1 VPVNRASEV
10 EPGAGRSKPY
20 RWRLFLLFLILLA
33 FALRVYQLDNFGFW
47 TDEGLTP
54 LRAGYPVREILSNR
68 IIIQEGVTQ
77 DTHPP
82 LYFLIIHFS
91 QMLLG
96 RSDFAYR
103 YPSVLFGLLLVPLLF
118 QLGRRL
124 NGVTVGFLAAL
135 LAAVNPLQ
143 IWYAQEARMYTL
155 LALLG
160 AVTTYILWR
169 ALTATSLSNQALAG
183 RLLLY
188 LLFAGLAIYTQYTA
202 VFLVGIQLLFWAWL
216 LWQRGERRLILATAV
231 AGLFIALPLL
241 PYTVPRLF
249 TGTETNYFYVPP
261 WIMLQDVVHGFGLG
275 MTVDFGRWQIKLID
289 LGLAFLLIVG
299 AAGFSRNRQVSAQ
312 LAPAGLPSTGSRQ
325 RQTVPATVGKAERLQ
340 KQHPG
345 LTRSFI
351 LTYLLAAVLGLMLA
365 SLIKPMYMGARHI
378 MIGSPAFFLLAARG
392 FMMLPERPRQLPTL
406 LAVLFLLTGP
416 AISLHNLYFNP
427 LYAKDDVRSLI
438 GYIEQRAGSND
449 LVLYNN
455 AVLMAL
461 HWHYQERPDLPVT
474 ALPVYPYAGGPDT
487 LVQLEALAEQ
497 YGRIWYVTD
506 PPADGRDKEGLVSGW
521 LAQNAVRVAGQ
532 PAHGRTMT
540 VETIAYQT
548 GSRQVDALPA
558 DASSLAPGWPGL
570 PALQGFRADFAQ
582 PAQLPTLWIELFWQG
597 GQAPSPNQQLQFAL
611 RDPGG
616 NQRLSSSH
624 LLQPAGRAATGWPD
638 RGLVRLNYSL
648 PIPPGTPPGPYD
660 LLLQGWDSAA
670 GTAGEWQKLGV
681 ISLGSSA
688 GWPVPAK
695 PPLQVPGHIAFA
707 GGMKLLGI
715 ATADESVRPGH
726 PLPLSLYWQQG
737 RDAPVSN
744 LRYQLE
750 VINDRSEVVRSQSD
764 TVGPAWLSLAEWPVD
779 AFMVQHTGLYF
790 PPTTAPGL
798 YRLRW
803 RLLNGEET
811 IPGRPSWR
819 PWSSETIVY
828 GSVRVEPWAKET
840 TVPPDATAVQA
851 TFGPAISLYGYHL
864 GEQPPTAGEALE
876 LTLYWQAQQVPDD
889 NYQVFVHL
897 LAGSDGQIAQ
907 QIDRIPVD
915 WLRPTQGWRPGEV
928 LTDRY
933 RLLLPAELAPGA
945 YDIVVG
951 LYEPESRQRLPVT
964 YQGES
969 QRHDQLIL
977 TTIAVP

>member
-1 VPVNRASEV
+1 VAVNRASEV
-10 EPGAGRSKPY
+10 DPGVGRPKLY
-20 RWRLFLLFLILLA
+20 RWRLFLLLLILLA
-33 FALRVYQLDNFGFW
+33 FALRVHKLDNFGFW

-54 LRAGYPVREILSNR
+54 LRAGYSVGEILSNR
-68 IIIQEGVTQ
+68 VIIQEGVTQ

-96 RSDFAYR
+96 RSDFAFR

-124 NGVTVGFLAAL
+124 DGITVGFLAAL

-155 LALLG
+155 LVLLG
-160 AVTTYILWR
+160 AITTYLLWR

-188 LLFAGLAIYTQYTA
+188 FLFAGLAIYTQYTA
-202 VFLVGIQLLFWAWL
+202 VFLVGIQLIFWAWL
-216 LWQRGERRLILATAV
+216 LWQRGERRLILVTAV
-231 AGLFIALPLL
+231 AGLLIAVPLL

-249 TGTETNYFYVPP
+249 TGAETNYFYVPP

-275 MTVDFGRWQIKLID
+275 MTVDFSRWEIKLID
-289 LGLAFLLIVG
+289 LGLAFLLFIG
-299 AAGFSRNRQVSAQ
+299 AAGFRRSRQVTAQ
-312 LAPAGLPSTGSRQ
+312 IAPAGL
-325 RQTVPATVGKAERLQ
+325 QTVPATAGRAERLQ
-340 KQHPG
+340 KQRDG

-351 LTYLLAAVLGLMLA
+351 LSYLLAAALGLMLA

-406 LAVLFLLTGP
+406 LAALILLAGP

-427 LYAKDDVRSLI
+427 LYAKDDVRMLI
-438 GYIEQRAGSND
+438 GYIEQRAGSSD

-461 HWHYQERPDLPVT
+461 HWHYQKRPDLPVT
-474 ALPVYPYAGGPDT
+474 ALPVYPYSSGPDT
-487 LVQLEALAEQ
+487 VAQLEALAEE

-506 PPADGRDKEGLVSGW
+506 PPADGRDKEGLVTGW
-521 LAQNAVRVAGQ
+521 LAQNAVPVAGQ
-532 PAHGRTMT
+532 PAHGRTMP
-540 VETIAYQT
+540 VESIAYQT
-548 GSRQVDALPA
+548 SSRQIAALPG
-558 DASSLAPGWPGL
+558 DASSLELDWPGL
-570 PALQGFRADFAQ
+570 PALHGFRADFAQ
-582 PAQLPTLWIELFWQG
+582 PAQLPTLWVELFWQG
-597 GQAPSPNQQLQFAL
+597 GQAPSPSQQLQFAL

-624 LLQPAGRAATGWPD
+624 PVQPAVRADSGWPD

-648 PIPPGTPPGPYD
+648 PIPPGTPPGRYD
-660 LLLQGWDSAA
+660 LLLQAWDSVA
-670 GTAGEWQKLGV
+670 GTAGEWQKLGD

-695 PPLQVPGHIAFA
+695 PPLQEAGHLSFA
-707 GGMKLLGI
+707 TGMKLLGI
-715 ATADESVRPGH
+715 STADPTVRPGH
-726 PLPLSLYWQQG
+726 PLPLSLYWQQS

-744 LRYQLE
+744 LRYYLE
-750 VINDRSEVVRSQSD
+750 VINSRGEVVRSQSD
-764 TVGPAWLSLAEWPVD
+764 TVGPAWLSPAEWSD
-779 AFMVQHTGLYF
+779 GAFMVQHTGLYF
-790 PPTTAPGL
+790 PAHMAPGL

-828 GSVRVEPWAKET
+828 GSVRVEPWPQET
-840 TVPPDATAVQA
+840 TVPPEATAVQA
-851 TFGPAISLYGYHL
+851 TFGPAILLSGYQL
-864 GEQPPTAGEALE
+864 GEQPATAGEALE
-876 LTLYWQAQQVPDD
+876 LTLYWQAQKVPDD
-889 NYQVFVHL
+889 HYQVFVHL
-897 LAGSDGQIAQ
+897 VAGSDGQIAQ

-933 RLLLPAELAPGA
+933 RLLLPAELAPGT
-945 YDIVVG
+945 YNIVVG
-951 LYEPESRQRLPVT
+951 LYEPESWQRLPVI

-977 TTIAVP
+977 TTIRVP